1 MPVPSR
7 AVYPGSFDPVTNGHL
22 DVIARAQRLFGHLIV
37 AVLRNPAKTPMF
49 PVEERVALLRDSL
62 SGEAN
67 VAVEPFD
74 GGLLVDFVRQRNAT
88 VVVRGLRGVADF
100 DYEYQMALM
109 NRHLAPSVDTVCLM
123 PSAAYAFTSSRLV
136 REVGMLGG
144 DLHALVPPAVV
155 RALDRRRAAR
165 AQDSRA

>member
-1 MPVPSR
+1 MPAPSR

-22 DVIARAQRLFGHLIV
+22 DVMARAQRIFGHLIV

-49 PVEERVALLRDSL
+49 PVEERVALLRDSV
-62 SGEAN
+62 SGMAN
-67 VAVEPFD
+67 VEVEPFD
-74 GGLLVDFVRQRNAT
+74 GGLLVDFVRQRHAT

-100 DYEYQMALM
+100 EYEYQMALM

-165 AQDSRA
+165 AQESRA